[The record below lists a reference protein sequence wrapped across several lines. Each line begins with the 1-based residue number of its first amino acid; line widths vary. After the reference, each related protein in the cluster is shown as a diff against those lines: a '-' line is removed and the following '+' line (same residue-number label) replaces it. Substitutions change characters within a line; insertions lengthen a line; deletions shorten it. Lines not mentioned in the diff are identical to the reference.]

1 MKRILSLI
9 LICFVCIGVFFAC
22 GKDDKD
28 IQDVKTKINEDIKD
42 DYSRYFTDGE
52 LTNTMQ
58 VVYSNDTDKNGS
70 SLSTEINSNITA
82 DKTDNQLRFIALNK
96 VYQPLMNYIMNYYE
110 KWNESLYLQNVSKK
124 DATALYKAAKKYENA
139 LENFDTSKSEFEN
152 SVKILND
159 VKLAPTFAITKFTY
173 NYNMLIESQIE
184 FVGKFISLHKKYV
197 TYPTTLSEG
206 NMERL
211 VDEAYYNV
219 ACFVYYEN
227 VKVFEYN
234 VGNNGIC
241 DLSNLMREYSNGSN
255 EYVKLNYIQGKIK
268 DLNSTLID
276 DISNPE
282 ASGYAIETLNNFIY
296 SANVY
301 NQRLEVYLSAYENID
316 MYGLSNYRFNNVA
329 NANVDNFISRF
340 SVVEMAQYE
349 LLCNFADEVFV
360 DYYNNLI
367 TVI

>member
-1 MKRILSLI
+1 M
-9 LICFVCIGVFFAC
+9 FFAC
-22 GKDDKD
+22 GNDDKD
-28 IQDVKTKINEDIKD
+28 IQDVKTKITKD
-42 DYSRYFTDGE
+42 VKEEFSKYFTNSE
-52 LTNTMQ
+52 LPNTMQ
-58 VVYSNDTDKNGS
+58 VNYSTEQDGNGS
-70 SLSTEINSNITA
+70 SLSNEINSNILSG
-82 DKTDNQLRFIALNK
+82 KTDNQLRFIALNK

-124 DATALYKAAKKYENA
+124 DATSLYNALKKYEQA
-139 LENFDTSKSEFEN
+139 LDDFDSSKSEFES

-159 VKLAPTFAITKFTY
+159 VKLAPTFSITKFTY
-173 NYNMLIESQIE
+173 NYNKLVEAQIE
-184 FVGKFISLHKKYV
+184 FVGKFIDLHKQYV

-206 NMERL
+206 NVERL
-211 VDEAYYNV
+211 VDEAYYNI

-234 VGNNGIC
+234 VGDNGIC
-241 DLSNLMREYSNGSN
+241 DLSNLMKEYSKGSN
-255 EYVKLNYIQGKIK
+255 EYVKLNFIQEKIK

-276 DISNPE
+276 DISNPA
-282 ASGYAIETLNNFIY
+282 ASDYAIETLNNFIY

-301 NQRLEVYLSAYENID
+301 NQRFEVYLSAYNNID

-329 NANVDNFISRF
+329 NANVNNFVSRF

-349 LLCNFADEVFV
+349 LLCNFSEEVFV
-360 DYYNNLI
+360 DYINSLI